1 MKNKINN
8 CDFLIVGA
16 GLIGSLTA
24 ITLIKKNF
32 KVVVIDKNRFKY
44 NDNRTLAVNANSRDF
59 LKSLNLWSKL
69 SEKFEDINKIVIGD
83 YINSELLHFG
93 DKEAMGSVIFNN
105 DLLKIAH
112 NELKKGKCIY
122 DRTNLDLSKLRINE
136 TVKIKNELFT
146 FKKIILSVGKK
157 FNGLNDVVKYNYEN
171 EHKSYVGFFNHTF
184 SHNNI
189 AYEYFTKKGPLAV
202 LPAPKRYKKFS
213 TFIFS
218 TKKNMEHSQLNILLK
233 QFFSKTHGKIKLNK
247 NIYNFKISPHLSNNL
262 NSEYILL
269 GDSLRSI
276 HPVAGQG
283 WNLGVK
289 DIQDLLSILNLYSIE
304 NVNLSQIFHS
314 KRLPENLSY
323 LFFTNIINSLYDN
336 KREINS
342 FVIKFGYKSLL
353 KFSFLRR
360 LFIKQAMG
368 RLKLI

>member
-24 ITLIKKNF
+24 ITLIKKKF
-32 KVVVIDKNRFKY
+32 KVVVIDKNCFKY

-59 LKSLNLWSKL
+59 LKSINVWSKI
-69 SEKFEDINKIVIGD
+69 SKKFEDINKIVIGD
-83 YINSELLHFG
+83 YINSELLDFT

-122 DRTNLDLSKLRINE
+122 DRINLDLSKLEINE
-136 TVKIKNELFT
+136 TVKIKNKLFI
-146 FKKIILSVGKK
+146 FKKIILSVGKN
-157 FNGLNDVVKYNYEN
+157 FNGVDNVVKYNYDN
-171 EHKSYVGFFNHTF
+171 DHKSYVGFFNHTF
-184 SHNNI
+184 NHNNI

-202 LPAPKRYKKFS
+202 LPAPEKNKKFS

-218 TKKNMEHSQLNILLK
+218 TKKNMNLNQLDILLK
-233 QFFSKTHGKIKLNK
+233 EFFSKTHGKIKLNK
-247 NIYNFKISPHLSNNL
+247 NIYNFNINPHLSNNL
-262 NSEYILL
+262 NKDFILL

-283 WNLGVK
+283 WNLGIK
-289 DIQDLLSILNLYSIE
+289 DIQDLSSILSLYQIDD
-304 NVNLSQIFHS
+304 VNLSQIFHS

-323 LFFTNIINSLYDN
+323 LTFTSIINSLYSN
-336 KREINS
+336 NRKIYP
-342 FVIKFGYKSLL
+342 FIIKFGFKSLT
-353 KFSFLRR
+353 KFSFLRS

>member
-24 ITLIKKNF
+24 ITLIKKKF
-32 KVVVIDKNRFKY
+32 KVIVIDKNRFKY

-59 LKSLNLWSKL
+59 LKSINLWSKL

-83 YINSELLHFG
+83 YINSESLHFS

-105 DLLKIAH
+105 DLLKMAH
-112 NELKKGKCIY
+112 NELKKVKCIY
-122 DRTNLDLSKLRINE
+122 DRINLDLSKLGINE
-136 TVKIKNELFT
+136 TIKIKNEFFT
-146 FKKIILSVGKK
+146 FKKIILSVGKN
-157 FNGLNDVVKYNYEN
+157 FNGVNNVVKYDYDNA
-171 EHKSYVGFFNHTF
+171 HKSYVGFFNHTF
-184 SHNNI
+184 EHNNI
-189 AYEYFTKKGPLAV
+189 AYEYFTKMGPLAV
-202 LPAPKRYKKFS
+202 LPAPKRNKKFS

-218 TKKNMEHSQLNILLK
+218 TKKNMEHSQLDIFLK
-233 QFFSKTHGKIKLNK
+233 KFFSKTHGKIILNK
-247 NIYNFKISPHLSNNL
+247 NIYNFNINPHLSNNL
-262 NSEYILL
+262 NSDYILL

-283 WNLGVK
+283 WNLGIK
-289 DIQDLLSILNLYSIE
+289 DIEDLLSTLDLYSIE
-304 NVNLSQIFHS
+304 NANISQIFHS
-314 KRLPENLSY
+314 KRLPENFSY
-323 LFFTNIINSLYDN
+323 LIFTNIINSLYDN

-342 FVIKFGYKSLL
+342 FIIKFGYKSLL